1 MHPSSY
7 DTNTSLSLYL
17 SSLRSVDM
25 RTNNIADLPGPG
37 LWESSN
43 LRELMFS
50 QNCIK
55 VLDLSGP
62 IYKWTRLE
70 KLHLSDN
77 KLTEVK
83 NSLPSKKVY
92 MIFLAIM
99 SVDCCESTVH
109 PGVKDRA
116 HILLYKP
123 LMVESS
129 LFRSLHRSA
138 CWKA

>member
-1 MHPSSY
+1 
-7 DTNTSLSLYL
+7 
-17 SSLRSVDM
+17 M
-25 RTNNIADLPGPG
+25 RTNNITDLPGPG

-50 QNCIK
+50 QNCIT

-83 NSLPSKKVY
+83 KSLSSK
-92 MIFLAIM
+92 MFFN
-99 SVDCCESTVH
+99 E
-109 PGVKDRA
+109 PFFN
-116 HILLYKP
+116 IL
-123 LMVESS
+123 V
-129 LFRSLHRSA
+129 
-138 CWKA
+138 